1 MQLRSHSSSRWE
13 WSFNWRRPLFDSEVE
28 MANSFI
34 GEILKQQLHPQKE
47 DMWIWKHDSSGHYSK
62 KSGYDLI
69 RREVAGADHTSDFV
83 ELWKLKIPA
92 KSVVF
97 AWRIIRDRLPTK
109 SNLRRRQVMLTDTL
123 CPFCR
128 TEEEEATHLFFS
140 CSNILPL
147 WWESL
152 SWVNLTTALPQ
163 NPRDHFLQHEIG
175 KNQGKKATRWK
186 CWWIALTRTIWQ
198 HRNIIVF
205 QNGSFDG
212 SKLMDVGQVHGE
224 GFCNVDMD
232 QIHGEGFCNTL

>member
-1 MQLRSHSSSRWE
+1 
-13 WSFNWRRPLFDSEVE
+13 
-28 MANSFI
+28 
-34 GEILKQQLHPQKE
+34 
-47 DMWIWKHDSSGHYSK
+47 
-62 KSGYDLI
+62 
-69 RREVAGADHTSDFV
+69 
-83 ELWKLKIPA
+83 
-92 KSVVF
+92 
-97 AWRIIRDRLPTK
+97 
-109 SNLRRRQVMLTDTL
+109 MLTDTL

-128 TEEEEATHLFFS
+128 SEEEEATHLFFN
-140 CSNILPL
+140 CTNILPL

-163 NPRDHFLQHEIG
+163 KPRDHFLQHGIG